1 MNMNQGKNIN
11 MKEIFS
17 QKITNEEKII
27 ACSLLYQSE
36 TNPLKKEILFT
47 IAYISF
53 NWINFQKNIFLF

>member
-36 TNPLKKEILFT
+36 TNPLKKEILFENLKELKENGND
-47 IAYISF
+47 A
-53 NWINFQKNIFLF
+53 NK